1 MRTLT
6 FNLSKH
12 LGISSCLEI
21 VSLCSKFSLSSPL
34 PKVYTVNLRLEEKA
48 LLRCVSVS
56 FLTAIALLP
65 GYAIARAVP
74 MPQLSPPAVTTV
86 LPANTPGLVLVNVK
100 PANWAAL
107 DRFNPLPESLRV
119 PFTVPFLPSAI
130 DFTQDIQPWLGDEV
144 AVALVPTAGSIAG
157 TVLQTLDASAVLV
170 APIND
175 RDRFDRFLSKLK
187 ATRGKPD
194 IEREYKGVTLLQW
207 SAPTEEKS
215 PDAEEP
221 GAITQ
226 RGVPSR
232 GFVQPTRSLA
242 LLQAQPA
249 AKRQV
254 AQLEPIPPVSEPE
267 EPLSPEKPSD
277 TDEAPNPDKPSD
289 FDALELLKPKGM
301 AIALLPGNVAVAVQ
315 AQTLED
321 LIDARS
327 EGKSLTQNPLFQR
340 TLQHPHAGRSLMTSY
355 GEVAALAKFAL
366 TIAKAS
372 PSSTFGF
379 GLPTLDNNQ
388 LVALT
393 KLYSTAD
400 SHVWL
405 QPEGIHSQVNFYYTT
420 PRPDLATRSTPDA
433 NQILTRLPAAT
444 YLSASSRNFKE
455 QWQTSL
461 NESKD
466 NPNTQIAL
474 AGFRE
479 SLRTVTGLDPEKDI
493 FPWMD
498 GEYAFF
504 LFPATGGLFNSFGPK
519 FNLGVG
525 LMIQTS
531 DRAAAES
538 ALKKLEQFIKKEAN
552 GGVAIVPKRLKGQ
565 PIVSWE
571 AKDGG
576 KTVSVLSHGWVD
588 ANTLVMTTG
597 TAPMAALNPKPYLP
611 LHLNHTFQTATT
623 SFPIPNDG
631 YLYVNMGATLSFLY
645 NLILP
650 SVSERDSPFVQE
662 FQRIAG
668 TVRSVSTSN
677 STTAGAQRLDSLWVL
692 APVKQ
697 LQ

>member
-1 MRTLT
+1 M
-6 FNLSKH
+6 S
-12 LGISSCLEI
+12 
-21 VSLCSKFSLSSPL
+21 
-34 PKVYTVNLRLEEKA
+34 VNSRLEEKA

-56 FLTAIALLP
+56 FLTVIALLP
-65 GYAIARAVP
+65 SFALARAVP
-74 MPQLSPPAVTTV
+74 VPQLSPPAVTTV
-86 LPANTPGLVLVNVK
+86 LPANTPGLVLVNAK
-100 PANWAAL
+100 PDAWAAL
-107 DRFNPLPESLRV
+107 DRFNPLPKSLRV
-119 PFTVPFLPSAI
+119 PFAVPFLPGAI

-157 TVLQTLDASAVLV
+157 TVLQTLDASAVFL
-170 APIND
+170 APIKD

-187 ATRGKPD
+187 AARGKPD
-194 IEREYKGVTLLQW
+194 LEREYKGVTLLEW

-221 GAITQ
+221 GATTQ
-226 RGVPSR
+226 LGFPSR

-242 LLQAQPA
+242 LLEGQPV
-249 AKRQV
+249 AKRPV
-254 AQLEPIPPVSEPE
+254 AQLEPKPPGSKPE
-267 EPLSPEKPSD
+267 EAPVLEEPVDP
-277 TDEAPNPDKPSD
+277 DEAPVLEKPAD
-289 FDALELLKPKGM
+289 FDALELLKPKGL

-327 EGKSLTQNPLFQR
+327 EQKPLTQNPLFQR

-355 GEVAALAKFAL
+355 GEVGAIAKFAL
-366 TIAKAS
+366 TIAKAL
-372 PSSTFGF
+372 PTATFGF

-388 LVALT
+388 LAALT

-405 QPEGIHSQVNFYYTT
+405 QPEGIHSQVNLYYTT

-433 NQILTRLPAAT
+433 NQIVSRLPAAT

-455 QWQTSL
+455 QWQTSIS
-461 NESKD
+461 ESKD
-466 NPNTQIAL
+466 DPSTLIAL
-474 AGFRE
+474 EGFRKAM
-479 SLRTVTGLDPEKDI
+479 RTVGLDPEKDV

-504 LFPATGGLFNSFGPK
+504 LFPATGGLFNSIHSK
-519 FNLGVG
+519 LDLGVG

-531 DRAAAES
+531 DRAAAER
-538 ALKKLEQFIKKEAN
+538 ALKKLDQLVQKESK
-552 GGVAIVPKRLKGQ
+552 GEVAIVPKQLKGQ

-571 AKDGG
+571 AKDRG
-576 KTVSVLSHGWVD
+576 KTLSFLSHGWVD
-588 ANTLVMTTG
+588 ANTLVITTG
-597 TAPMAALNPKPYLP
+597 AASMAVLNPKPYLP

-631 YLYVNMGATLSFLY
+631 YFYVNMGATLSLLY

-650 SVSERDSPFVQE
+650 SVSTSDSLFVQE

-677 STTAGAQRLDSLWVL
+677 STTADAQRLDSLWVL
-692 APVKQ
+692 APVKPPQ
-697 LQ
+697 